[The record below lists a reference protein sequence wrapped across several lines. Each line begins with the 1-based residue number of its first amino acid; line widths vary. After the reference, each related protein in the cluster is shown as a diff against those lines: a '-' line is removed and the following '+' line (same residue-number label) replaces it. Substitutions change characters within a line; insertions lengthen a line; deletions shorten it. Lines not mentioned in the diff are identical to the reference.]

1 MSYIDLSKVDK
12 VYGSGASTTHV
23 LEDVNLQVAK
33 GEFVAI
39 VGYSGTGKTT
49 LISLIAGLEK
59 PDAGIVRVDGQEVEG
74 PSPQRGVVFQN
85 YSLLPWFTVKDNVAL
100 SVGEVYKDSP
110 KEERE
115 QRILESIEQVNLSP
129 ALGKRP
135 GELSGGMR
143 QRTSVARTLATNPD
157 ILLLDEPL
165 SALDALTRSVIQD
178 QILDIWQKRNQTII
192 LITNDVDEA
201 LYMAD
206 RVIPLSVGPKASLG
220 PEVVVDLPRPR
231 DRRALH
237 TDPAAR
243 KMRHEI
249 ISYLLAEKA
258 KEKAH
263 QGGEPVALP
272 NIAPID
278 ISMHRPSWFFGLRP
292 KKRKQ
297 LQPSA

>member
-1 MSYIDLSKVDK
+1 MIYIDLTNVSKSF
-12 VYGSGASTTHV
+12 GSGTEQTDILTEINFLV
-23 LEDVNLQVAK
+23 KK
-33 GEFVAI
+33 GEFIAI

-49 LISLIAGLEK
+49 LISLLAGLTK
-59 PDAGIVRVDGQEVEG
+59 PSGGTIAVDGASVEG

-100 SVGEVYKDSP
+100 SVNEVYGDASKS
-110 KEERE
+110 ERE
-115 QRILESIEQVNLSP
+115 QRILDSVEQVNLTP
-129 ALGKRP
+129 ALSKRP

-178 QILDIWQKRNQTII
+178 QILEIWQKRNQTII

-206 RVIPLSVGPKASLG
+206 RVIPLSVGPGATLG
-220 PEVVVDLPRPR
+220 PEVSVDLPRPR

-237 TDPAAR
+237 TNPSAR
-243 KMRHEI
+243 KIRHEL
-249 ISYLLAEKA
+249 ISYLLAQ
-258 KEKAH
+258 KEKERL
-263 QGGEPVALP
+263 QQSNEPVVLP
-272 NIAPID
+272 NISPID
-278 ISMHRPSWFFGLRP
+278 ISMHKPSWFRGLRP
-292 KKRKQ
+292 KKRKV
-297 LQPSA
+297 LQSL

>member
-1 MSYIDLSKVDK
+1 MSYIDLTNVSKSFGTGTEQTD
-12 VYGSGASTTHV
+12 V
-23 LEDVNLQVAK
+23 LEGIDLQVKK
-33 GEFVAI
+33 GEFIAI
-39 VGYSGTGKTT
+39 VGYSGTGKST
-49 LISLIAGLEK
+49 LISLIAGLTE
-59 PDAGIVRVDGQEVEG
+59 PSSGSVSVDGTPVDG

-100 SVGEVYKDSP
+100 SVNEVYKDAEKP
-110 KEERE
+110 ERD
-115 QRILESIEQVNLSP
+115 QRVLDSVEQVNLTA

-178 QILDIWQKRNQTII
+178 QILEIWEKRNQTII

-206 RVIPLSVGPKASLG
+206 RVIPLSTGPKATLG
-220 PEVVVDLPRPR
+220 PEVAVDLPRPR

-243 KMRHEI
+243 KMRHEL
-249 ISYLLAEKA
+249 ISYLLAEKE
-258 KEKAH
+258 KERL
-263 QGGEPVALP
+263 QQSNEPVTLP
-272 NIAPID
+272 NISPID
-278 ISMHRPSWFFGLRP
+278 ISMHKPSWFLGLRP
-292 KKRKQ
+292 KKRKV
-297 LQPSA
+297 LQSI

>member
-1 MSYIDLSKVDK
+1 MSYIDLTNGSKSFGTGTEQTD
-12 VYGSGASTTHV
+12 V
-23 LEDVNLQVAK
+23 LESIDLKVKK
-33 GEFVAI
+33 GEFIAI
-39 VGYSGTGKTT
+39 VGYSGTGKST
-49 LISLIAGLEK
+49 LISLIAGLTD
-59 PDAGIVRVDGQEVEG
+59 PSSGSVSVDGTPVDG

-100 SVGEVYKDSP
+100 SVNEVYKDAEKP
-110 KEERE
+110 ERD
-115 QRILESIEQVNLSP
+115 QRVLDSVEQVNLTA

-178 QILDIWQKRNQTII
+178 QILEIWEKRNQTII

-206 RVIPLSVGPKASLG
+206 RVIPLSTGPKATLG
-220 PEVVVDLPRPR
+220 PEVAVDLPRPR

-243 KMRHEI
+243 KMRHEL
-249 ISYLLAEKA
+249 ISYLLAEKE
-258 KEKAH
+258 KERL
-263 QGGEPVALP
+263 QQSNEPVTLP
-272 NIAPID
+272 NISPID
-278 ISMHRPSWFFGLRP
+278 ISMHKPSWFLGLRP
-292 KKRKQ
+292 KKRKV
-297 LQPSA
+297 LQSI